1 MSQVYISEPNKHIE
15 EYFDY
20 YFDGKKNF
28 EYAVLLNGA
37 WGSGKTWFVKQ
48 YLEKKEDDKRKICYV
63 SLNGISRTSDIDELI
78 FKNIHPILSSKGAK
92 LAGQILKGTLKAT
105 IKVDLDRDSKSDGS
119 ASGGIPKIEL
129 PDYLKINDNFILVF
143 DDLERCE
150 LKKEEVLGYIN
161 YFVEQ
166 EGIKTLIVS
175 NEEEIV
181 GNDDY
186 SRKKEKLIGATFS
199 YIEDQK
205 LAIQS
210 ILNEI
215 QDDELRHLLNAY
227 LDLIKQTFNQVGYK
241 NLRSFKQAIFDFE
254 RFYKKDYFSPNGKFD
269 DELFENI
276 LKVFLILSLE
286 NKNGRFQKKV
296 LKFKENDKE
305 DTDCQNAENYSLGF
319 IGSDANTFYKK
330 YNLELRKYI
339 FSKELWDEILR
350 ENLIDSEKIKDELYK
365 SYFRFKEEEPVWF
378 KLWHYLDLEQ
388 ENFDELAKK
397 AKIAI
402 ENQVFN
408 NVLDIIHTF
417 SMLVYLK
424 DKNLIFFS
432 VENLL
437 DTAVKSFKDNVSIK
451 DDIQKMDESIIDA
464 GSITYEYYA
473 ENLPLF
479 QKFLSLINQAYE
491 EKYAVQHAGLIGELL
506 LLMEQDKYEFRQLMS
521 ARYYSYPI
529 LKWSDPTVFVK
540 IFLKIQYTNAKNVI
554 NVLESRYLSFSRNIN
569 VLEETQWFESVVNLL
584 EKRLEDSSILER
596 YKISERYLPRLR
608 EIRQKMNKSE

>member
-1 MSQVYISEPNKHIE
+1 M
-15 EYFDY
+15 
-20 YFDGKKNF
+20 
-28 EYAVLLNGA
+28 
-37 WGSGKTWFVKQ
+37 
-48 YLEKKEDDKRKICYV
+48 
-63 SLNGISRTSDIDELI
+63 
-78 FKNIHPILSSKGAK
+78 
-92 LAGQILKGTLKAT
+92 
-105 IKVDLDRDSKSDGS
+105 
-119 ASGGIPKIEL
+119 
-129 PDYLKINDNFILVF
+129 
-143 DDLERCE
+143 
-150 LKKEEVLGYIN
+150 
-161 YFVEQ
+161 
-166 EGIKTLIVS
+166 
-175 NEEEIV
+175 
-181 GNDDY
+181 
-186 SRKKEKLIGATFS
+186 
-199 YIEDQK
+199 
-205 LAIQS
+205 
-210 ILNEI
+210 
-215 QDDELRHLLNAY
+215 
-227 LDLIKQTFNQVGYK
+227 
-241 NLRSFKQAIFDFE
+241 
-254 RFYKKDYFSPNGKFD
+254 
-269 DELFENI
+269 
-276 LKVFLILSLE
+276 
-286 NKNGRFQKKV
+286 
-296 LKFKENDKE
+296 
-305 DTDCQNAENYSLGF
+305 
-319 IGSDANTFYKK
+319 
-330 YNLELRKYI
+330 
-339 FSKELWDEILR
+339 WDEILR